1 MIMATDGKIQVVFS
15 LDTTGSMYPCLT
27 QARKTIDA
35 SCKRLFAE
43 IPDLEIGII
52 AHGDY
57 CDKNT
62 SYVTKIHDLS
72 NDGESISTFVRTVGQ
87 TGGGDAPECYELVMH
102 EARSLRWSKDADSK
116 VLVMVGDDVPHAPK
130 DNPKHLNWRDEM
142 RALHAAGIA
151 VYGVQALNRKH
162 ATPFYKEI
170 AEESG
175 GFHLS
180 LDQFAYITDMI
191 LAICYKQAGDDR
203 LRGYEEEVI
212 RRGRMNRSLDRA
224 IGQMLRR
231 APSAGFGEASL
242 NAVSPGRFQIL
253 DVDHDTSIKDF
264 VLENGLKFKV
274 GRGFY
279 EFTKPET
286 VQARK
291 EVVLMDKATGDLFS
305 GSKAREMLGLSE
317 GVESRIRPTA
327 LEKYAVFIQSTSAN
341 RKLVGK
347 TRFLYEVDDWA
358 APSD

>member
-1 MIMATDGKIQVVFS
+1 MATDGKIQVVFS

-57 CDKNT
+57 CDKHT
-62 SYVTKIHDLS
+62 SYVTKVHDLS
-72 NDGESISTFVRTVGQ
+72 DDADAISKYVRTVEQ

-102 EARSLRWSKDADSK
+102 EARSLKWDRNAASK

-142 RALHAAGIA
+142 RALHADGVS

-175 GFHLS
+175 GFHLA

-191 LAICYKQAGDDR
+191 LAICFKQAGDEQ
-203 LRGYEEEVI
+203 LRGYEREVI
-212 RRGRMNRSLDRA
+212 KGGRMNRSLDRA
-224 IGQMLRR
+224 IGRMLGRG
-231 APSAGFGEASL
+231 ASTSYGESDL

-264 VLENGLKFKV
+264 VVENGLAFKV

-279 EFTKPET
+279 EFTKAET

-291 EVVLMDKATGDLFS
+291 EVVLMDRTTGDLFS
-305 GSKAREMLGLSE
+305 GSKAREMLGLPE
-317 GVESRIRPTA
+317 GEEARVRPTA

-347 TRFLYEVDDWA
+347 TRFLYEVEDWA
-358 APSD
+358 ATA